1 MVDEAAAA
9 MVRTSFSTLV
19 RESYDF
25 SCVITDA
32 AGQSLVQA
40 SESIPSFIGTL
51 PETVKHFLRFFPP
64 DQLAPGDVLITNDIW
79 LGTGHL
85 PDITLAKPIFLDGR
99 LVAFSATTAHAPD
112 IGGKIRSPE
121 PREVFEEGLQI
132 PPMKMIAAGKTDET
146 LVTIIRKNVRTPDQT
161 MGDLWAQVVALDLME
176 DRLRNLMEGYGLP
189 DLTDLAREIQGRC
202 ETAMRAAIR
211 ELPDGTYRSELK
223 TDGLM
228 ETPITLR
235 MELTIKGDEIMMDF
249 AGTDAQVDRAINC
262 ALCYTNAMAM
272 YGVKVCTSPNLPNNE
287 GAWRPIT
294 LKAPEGCI
302 VNPQFPAPGGSRML
316 IGHYVPMLVFGCLGQ
331 IVPERVM
338 AACGSPMWGMN
349 QSGVRDD
356 GKGGGKPYANMFFY
370 NGGMG
375 GNTRRDGV
383 TCLSLAVQRQ
393 LDLDRDQRAHRAAA
407 LPSQEAAPRFGRRR
421 PPSRRSGPGDP
432 DRKPQRHADRRVV
445 PRRADPVSGVRH
457 RRRQGRRAG
466 RAANQRQ
473 EDRSQEAVRREQGR
487 HRLARHA
494 GRRRPRRSA
503 PARARRAAAVMAI
516 RASATWRRSPP
527 TWRRRATSADA
538 GFRRLWPTL
547 GMQDNVRADP
557 NQRDG
562 THEARLFAR
571 QPLCPQGQCLRH
583 QARHRR
589 ARSSAGRSAP
599 PIPRCSSS
607 IRCPRCRR

>member
-1 MVDEAAAA
+1 MPRTFDPIELELLWRRLISMVDEAAAA

-51 PETVKHFLRFFPP
+51 PETVKHFLTFFPP
-64 DQLAPGDVLITNDIW
+64 DKLEPGDVLITNDIW

-85 PDITLAKPIFLDGR
+85 PDITLAKPIFRDGR

-132 PPMKMIAAGKTDET
+132 PPMKMIAAGKTDDT

-176 DRLRNLMEGYGLP
+176 DRLHVLMESYGLS
-189 DLTDLAREIQGRC
+189 DLTDLAREVQGRC

-211 ELPDGTYRSELK
+211 ELPDGTYHSELQ
-223 TDGLM
+223 TDGVHDR
-228 ETPITLR
+228 PITLKLA
-235 MELTIKGDEIMMDF
+235 LTVRGDEIEMDF
-249 AGTDAQVDRAINC
+249 AGTNSQVDRAINC

-272 YGVKVCTSPNLPNNE
+272 YGVKVCTSPSLPNNE

-294 LKAPEGCI
+294 LNAPPGSI
-302 VNPQFPAPGGSRML
+302 VNPQFPASGGSRML

-349 QSGVRDD
+349 QSGVREAN
-356 GKGGGKPYANMFFY
+356 GQGGGKPYANMFFY

-375 GNTRRDGV
+375 GNSRGDGV
-383 TCLSLAVQRQ
+383 TCLSW
-393 LDLDRDQRAHRAAA
+393 
-407 LPSQEAAPRFGRRR
+407 PSNVSSTSIEISEHIAPLRFHHKKLR
-421 PPSRRSGPGDP
+421 PDSGGP
-432 DRKPQRHADRRVV
+432 
-445 PRRADPVSGVRH
+445 
-457 RRRQGRRAG
+457 
-466 RAANQRQ
+466 
-473 EDRSQEAVRREQGR
+473 GR
-487 HRLARHA
+487 HRGGLGQEILLESLSETPIAVSFLAERTVFPA
-494 GRRRPRRSA
+494 FGIKGGRDGAPGELRINGEKTDPKKQYVLSKGDTVSLGTPGGGGHGDPR
-503 PARARRAAAVMAI
+503 
-516 RASATWRRSPP
+516 
-527 TWRRRATSADA
+527 
-538 GFRRLWPTL
+538 
-547 GMQDNVRADP
+547 
-557 NQRDG
+557 QRDP
-562 THEARLFAR
+562 AALAAD
-571 QPLCPQGQCLRH
+571 L
-583 QARHRR
+583 A
-589 ARSSAGRSAP
+589 AGYVVDPDGYRG
-599 PIPRCSSS
+599 
-607 IRCPRCRR
+607 